1 MNASKNQ
8 NNLKVLYE
16 RRLKYYINIFRT
28 IPSQTTEL
36 QTWFN
41 ALSPEQKKAITW
53 IDKYYPATSRKEIHQ
68 ALKDDE
74 AYDDPITLV
83 KTFITIKTLII

>member
-16 RRLKYYINIFRT
+16 QKLKHYIIVFRT

-53 IDKYYPATSRKEIHQ
+53 IDKYYPITNRKEMWR
-68 ALKDDE
+68 ALKDDN
-74 AYDDPITLV
+74 AYDDPITLA
-83 KTFITIKTLII
+83 KTYITIKTLIL